1 MSDYSIN
8 EDKKKA
14 AIEAMITA
22 INTQAPLP
30 IDVIQQWLQA
40 SELSTQDFADLM
52 GRKLSTVKNW
62 IFTYKKIPGKNDKAV
77 RQKILMK
84 IGCDSSFR
92 AGAFSTTATSSEQQE
107 QPEKE
112 LTYQIDPLLYSILNR
127 LALRSRR
134 TVYQTISDAVYA
146 WTSDLMGRG
155 IFERPVADF
164 KQLSSSIRRAE
175 DSIKSARE
183 QQKKCENR
191 ISVYKKN
198 KQSVQ
203 QLAAIDG
210 KPAPVEE
217 LEKLDGYIDAE
228 TNKIDTLKEAIRNF
242 RDLKWIMERDFA
254 ERPVKIVN
262 KSRRTAGKRLHP

>member
-1 MSDYSIN
+1 MSICEISP
-8 EDKKKA
+8 EDKKA

-30 IDVIQQWLQA
+30 IDVIQQWLQV

-62 IFTYKKIPGKNDKAV
+62 IFTYKKIPRKNDKEV

-84 IGCDSSFR
+84 IGCNSSSR
-92 AGAFSTTATSSEQQE
+92 AGAFSTTVTSSEQQE
-107 QPEKE
+107 QSEKE
-112 LTYQIDPLLYSILNR
+112 LTYQIDPLLYSILKR
-127 LALRSRR
+127 LALSSRR
-134 TVYQTISDAVYA
+134 TVFQTISDAVYA
-146 WTSDLMGRG
+146 WTSDLIDRG
-155 IFERPVADF
+155 IFSRPVVDF
-164 KQLSSSIRRAE
+164 KQLTSSLRRAE
-175 DSIKSARE
+175 NSIKSAKE
-183 QQKKCENR
+183 EQKKCENR

-228 TNKIDTLKEAIRNF
+228 TKKIDTLKEAIRNL
-242 RDLKWIMERDFA
+242 RELKWIMEREFA
-254 ERPVKIVN
+254 ERPVMIVN